1 MGKIS
6 GRIKKIMHRERQIYL
21 GRTAAIVLA
30 AALIG
35 LYLSRAG
42 VMKENILMVLLI
54 GVILTGAFTAGYEYG
69 VIGAV
74 ASVLI
79 FNYFFTVPVHTFAI
93 MNPDDVVLMIFFL
106 IVSFISSA
114 MTARFRRQVAIAEE
128 NERTARRMSE
138 LSERFI
144 NVTGTERITE
154 LGLSYI
160 KENTGYDVAVRLDER
175 SRDEHSTDKH
185 NVDKCNTDKHS
196 TDGQPDTAGAVLF
209 PIGGIARKTGE
220 IIVFTK
226 DRGLGAEQE
235 IFIRAVAGQMGIALD
250 RERIYEKQEKTKLQV
265 EREHLKSSML
275 RSISHDFRTPLTGII
290 GDCDLILQRHV
301 TGSEEQDELL
311 MDIREQSMWLTRT
324 MENILSMTKIESG
337 ADFISRREE
346 VVEDLVYEAESHVS
360 GLREH
365 RRFQDSMPEEVLIA
379 DVDAR
384 LIVQVLVNL
393 LDNAVKHTKENGLI
407 RLNVSYQDGRA
418 YFVVE
423 DNGPGIEPGQEET
436 IFGEFVSLA
445 GRGPDQKHGMG
456 LGLAICRE
464 VVKAHGG
471 EIRAENRPEG
481 GARFVFWLNAQPAVQ
496 MEEMEEEYGGTER
509 DGREADHID
518 R

>member
-1 MGKIS
+1 MEKIS
-6 GRIKKIMHRERQIYL
+6 GRIKKIMHRERLIYL

-144 NVTGTERITE
+144 NVTGTEQIIN

-160 KENTGYDVAVRLDER
+160 RESTGYDAAVRLDGRRTDER
-175 SRDEHSTDKH
+175 STDER
-185 NVDKCNTDKHS
+185 
-196 TDGQPDTAGAVLF
+196 PDTAGAVMF
-209 PIGGIARKTGE
+209 PIRGIARKTGE

-301 TGSEEQDELL
+301 TRPEEQDELVR
-311 MDIREQSMWLTRT
+311 DIREQSMWLTRT

-423 DNGPGIEPGQEET
+423 DNGPGIEPGQEEM

-481 GARFVFWLNAQPAVQ
+481 GARFVFWLNAQTAVQ

>member
-1 MGKIS
+1 MEKIS
-6 GRIKKIMHRERQIYL
+6 GRIKKIMYRERLIYL
-21 GRTAAIVLA
+21 GRTAVIVLA

-35 LYLSRAG
+35 LYLNRAG

-144 NVTGTERITE
+144 NVTGTEQIIN

-160 KENTGYDVAVRLDER
+160 RESTGYDAAVRLDGRRTDER
-175 SRDEHSTDKH
+175 STDER
-185 NVDKCNTDKHS
+185 
-196 TDGQPDTAGAVLF
+196 PDTAGAVMF

-301 TGSEEQDELL
+301 TGPEEQDELL

-346 VVEDLVYEAESHVS
+346 VMEDLVYEAESHVS

>member
-1 MGKIS
+1 MEKIS
-6 GRIKKIMHRERQIYL
+6 TWGRKIMHKERVVYL
-21 GRTAAIVLA
+21 GRTSVIVLA
-30 AALIG
+30 ASLIS
-35 LYLSRAG
+35 LYLNRSG
-42 VMKENILMVLLI
+42 IMKENILMVLLI
-54 GVILTGAFTAGYEYG
+54 GILLTGAFTAGYEYG

-93 MNPDDVVLMIFFL
+93 MNPNDVVLMIFFL
-106 IVSFISSA
+106 IVSFISSG
-114 MTARFRRQVAIAEE
+114 MTARFRRQVEIAEE

-144 NVTGTERITE
+144 NVTGTQQIIE

-160 KENTGYDVAVRLDER
+160 KENTGYDACVIIDGR
-175 SRDEHSTDKH
+175 STE
-185 NVDKCNTDKHS
+185 N
-196 TDGQPDTAGAVLF
+196 QPDMTGSVVF
-209 PIGGIARKTGE
+209 PMGGIPHKTGE

-226 DRGLGAEQE
+226 DRGISAEQE
-235 IFIRAVAGQMGIALD
+235 IFIRAVSGQMSIALD
-250 RERIYEKQEKTKLQV
+250 RERIYSEKESTKLEV

-290 GDCDLILQRHV
+290 GDCDLILQHHAAEPGER
-301 TGSEEQDELL
+301 DELVR
-311 MDIREQSMWLTRT
+311 DIREQSMWLTRT

-337 ADFISRREE
+337 IDFISRREE
-346 VVEDLVYEAESHVS
+346 VVEDLVYEAERHVS

-365 RRFQDSMPEEVLIA
+365 RKFQDSVPEEVLIA
-379 DVDAR
+379 NVDAR

-393 LDNAVKHTKENGLI
+393 LDNAVKNTKENGII
-407 RLNVSYQDGRA
+407 RLNVSYQNSRA

-423 DNGPGIEPGQEET
+423 DNGRGIEPGKEEA
-436 IFGEFVSLA
+436 IFGEFVSLS
-445 GRGPDQKHGMG
+445 GKGPDQKHGMG

-481 GARFVFWLNAQPAVQ
+481 GARFIFWLNAQPAGLNDG
-496 MEEMEEEYGGTER
+496 MEAEYGGTDR
-509 DGREADHID
+509 DGR
-518 R
+518 

>member
-1 MGKIS
+1 MDKMN
-6 GRIKKIMHRERQIYL
+6 RWIKKVLYSERLIYL
-21 GRTAAIVLA
+21 GRTALIVLA
-30 AALIG
+30 AGMIS
-35 LYLSRAG
+35 LYLNRSG

-54 GVILTGAFTAGYEYG
+54 GVLLTGAFTAGYEYG

-93 MNPDDVVLMIFFL
+93 MNPNDVALMIFFL
-106 IVSFISSA
+106 IVSFISSG
-114 MTARFRRQVAIAEE
+114 MTARFRRQVAIAEK
-128 NERTARRMSE
+128 NEKTARRMSE
-138 LSERFI
+138 MSERFI
-144 NVTGTERITE
+144 NVTGTERIVN
-154 LGLSYI
+154 LGVSYI
-160 KENTGYDVAVRLDER
+160 KENTGYDVSVSLE
-175 SRDEHSTDKH
+175 
-185 NVDKCNTDKHS
+185 
-196 TDGQPDTAGAVLF
+196 GQSPEEQADTAGSVLF
-209 PIGGIARKTGE
+209 PIGGITHKTGE
-220 IIVFTK
+220 IVVFTK
-226 DRGLGAEQE
+226 DRGISAEQE

-250 RERIYEKQEKTKLQV
+250 RERIYAKQEKTKLEM

-301 TGSEEQDELL
+301 TEPEEQDELVR
-311 MDIREQSMWLTRT
+311 DIREQSMWLTRT

-337 ADFISRREE
+337 MDFINRREE

-360 GLREH
+360 GLRE
-365 RRFQDSMPEEVLIA
+365 RRKFQDSVPEEVLLA

-393 LDNAVKHTKENGLI
+393 LDNAVKNTKENGVI
-407 RLNVSYQDGRA
+407 RLNVSYQNGRA

-423 DNGPGIEPGQEET
+423 DNGRGIEPGQEKT

-481 GARFVFWLNAQPAVQ
+481 GARFIFWLNAQPAGQ
-496 MEEMEEEYGGTER
+496 TENMNEEYGGTDW
-509 DGREADHID
+509 DGR
-518 R
+518 

>member
-1 MGKIS
+1 MEKIS
-6 GRIKKIMHRERQIYL
+6 GRIKKIMHRERLIYL

-69 VIGAV
+69 VVGAV

-128 NERTARRMSE
+128 NERTARHMSE

-144 NVTGTERITE
+144 NVTGTERITD

-160 KENTGYDVAVRLDER
+160 KENTGYDAAVRLDER
-175 SRDEHSTDKH
+175 SADE
-185 NVDKCNTDKHS
+185 
-196 TDGQPDTAGAVLF
+196 QPDTAGAVLF

-301 TGSEEQDELL
+301 TRPEEQDELL

-445 GRGPDQKHGMG
+445 GREPDQKHGMG

>member
-1 MGKIS
+1 MEKIS
-6 GRIKKIMHRERQIYL
+6 GRIKKIMYRERLIYL
-21 GRTAAIVLA
+21 GRTAVIVLA

-35 LYLSRAG
+35 LYLNRAG

-144 NVTGTERITE
+144 NVTGTEQIIN

-160 KENTGYDVAVRLDER
+160 RESTGYDAAVRLDGRRTDER
-175 SRDEHSTDKH
+175 STDER
-185 NVDKCNTDKHS
+185 
-196 TDGQPDTAGAVLF
+196 PDTAGAVMF

-301 TGSEEQDELL
+301 TRPEEQDELVR
-311 MDIREQSMWLTRT
+311 DIREQSMWLTRT

-407 RLNVSYQDGRA
+407 RLNVSYQDSRA

-423 DNGPGIEPGQEET
+423 DNGPGIEPGQEEM

-464 VVKAHGG
+464 AVKAHGG

-496 MEEMEEEYGGTER
+496 MEEMEEEYGGIYR
-509 DGREADHID
+509 DGREADYID

>member
-1 MGKIS
+1 MEKIN
-6 GRIKKIMHRERQIYL
+6 GRIRKIMHKERFIYL
-21 GRTAAIVLA
+21 GRTAVIVLA
-30 AALIG
+30 ASLIS
-35 LYLSRAG
+35 LYLNRSG

-54 GVILTGAFTAGYEYG
+54 GVLLTGAFTAGYEYG

-93 MNPDDVVLMIFFL
+93 MNPNDVGLMMFFL
-106 IVSFISSA
+106 IVSFISSG

-128 NERTARRMSE
+128 NERTAQRMSE
-138 LSERFI
+138 LAERFI
-144 NVTGTERITE
+144 NVTGTEQIIE

-160 KENTGYDVAVRLDER
+160 KESTGYDASVSLDGW
-175 SRDEHSTDKH
+175 STEE
-185 NVDKCNTDKHS
+185 
-196 TDGQPDTAGAVLF
+196 QPDMTGSVLF
-209 PIGGIARKTGE
+209 PIGGITHKTGE

-226 DRGLGAEQE
+226 DRGISAEQE

-250 RERIYEKQEKTKLQV
+250 RDRIYSEQEKTKLEV

-301 TGSEEQDELL
+301 TEPEEQDELVR
-311 MDIREQSMWLTRT
+311 DIREQSMWLTRT

-337 ADFISRREE
+337 IDFISRREE

-365 RRFQDSMPEEVLIA
+365 RRFQDSVPEEVLIA
-379 DVDAR
+379 NVDAR

-393 LDNAVKHTKENGLI
+393 LDNAVKNTEENGVI
-407 RLNVSYQDGRA
+407 RLNVSYLDGRA

-423 DNGPGIEPGQEET
+423 DNGRGIEPGQEKT

-445 GRGPDQKHGMG
+445 GKGPDQKHGMG

-481 GARFVFWLNAQPAVQ
+481 GARFIFWLNARPAGQ
-496 MEEMEEEYGGTER
+496 TDGMEEEYGGT
-509 DGREADHID
+509 DWNGR
-518 R
+518 

>member
-1 MGKIS
+1 MEKIS
-6 GRIKKIMHRERQIYL
+6 GRIKKIMHRERLIYL

-69 VIGAV
+69 VVGAV

-128 NERTARRMSE
+128 NERTARYMSE

-144 NVTGTERITE
+144 NVTGTERITD
-154 LGLSYI
+154 LALSYI
-160 KENTGYDVAVRLDER
+160 KENTGYHAAVRLDER
-175 SRDEHSTDKH
+175 SADE
-185 NVDKCNTDKHS
+185 
-196 TDGQPDTAGAVLF
+196 QPDTAGAVLF

-290 GDCDLILQRHV
+290 GDCDLILQHHV
-301 TGSEEQDELL
+301 TRPEEQDELL

-407 RLNVSYQDGRA
+407 RLNVSD
-418 YFVVE
+418 
-423 DNGPGIEPGQEET
+423 
-436 IFGEFVSLA
+436 
-445 GRGPDQKHGMG
+445 
-456 LGLAICRE
+456 
-464 VVKAHGG
+464 
-471 EIRAENRPEG
+471 
-481 GARFVFWLNAQPAVQ
+481 
-496 MEEMEEEYGGTER
+496 
-509 DGREADHID
+509 
-518 R
+518 

>member
-1 MGKIS
+1 MEKIR
-6 GRIKKIMHRERQIYL
+6 GWIKKVIHKERFIYL

-30 AALIG
+30 ASLVSF
-35 LYLSRAG
+35 YLNRSG

-54 GVILTGAFTAGYEYG
+54 GVLLTGAFTAGYEYG

-79 FNYFFTVPVHTFAI
+79 FNFFFTVPVHTFAI
-93 MNPDDVVLMIFFL
+93 MNPNDVAMMIFFL
-106 IVSFISSA
+106 IVSFISSG

-144 NVTGTERITE
+144 NVTGTGQIIR
-154 LGLSYI
+154 LGVSYI
-160 KENTGYDVAVRLDER
+160 KESTGYEAAVSLDER
-175 SRDEHSTDKH
+175 STE
-185 NVDKCNTDKHS
+185 V
-196 TDGQPDTAGAVLF
+196 QPDTAGAVLF
-209 PIGGIARKTGE
+209 PIGGITCKTGE

-226 DRGLGAEQE
+226 DRGISAEQE

-250 RERIYEKQEKTKLQV
+250 RERIYAKQEKTKLEV
-265 EREHLKSSML
+265 EQEHLKSSML

-301 TGSEEQDELL
+301 TETGEQDELVR
-311 MDIREQSMWLTRT
+311 DIREQSMWLTRT

-337 ADFISRREE
+337 IDFINRREE
-346 VVEDLVYEAESHVS
+346 VLEDLVYEAEHHVS

-365 RRFQDSMPEEVLIA
+365 RKFQDSVPEEVLIA

-393 LDNAVKHTKENGLI
+393 LDNAVKNTKENGSI
-407 RLNVSYQDGRA
+407 RLNVSYQNGRA

-423 DNGPGIEPGQEET
+423 DNGQGIEPGQEEA
-436 IFGEFVSLA
+436 IFGEFVALS
-445 GRGPDQKHGMG
+445 GKGPDQKHGMG

-481 GARFVFWLNAQPAVQ
+481 GARFVFWLNARPAVQ
-496 MEEMEEEYGGTER
+496 TDETEEYGGADR
-509 DGREADHID
+509 DGRQTYDPD
-518 R
+518 CRG

>member
-1 MGKIS
+1 MEKIS
-6 GRIKKIMHRERQIYL
+6 GRIRKIMYREKRLIDL

-69 VIGAV
+69 VVGAV

-144 NVTGTERITE
+144 NESRERNGSRI
-154 LGLSYI
+154 LAFPISKKI
-160 KENTGYDVAVRLDER
+160 TGYDAAVRLDGR
-175 SRDEHSTDKH
+175 SAA
-185 NVDKCNTDKHS
+185 
-196 TDGQPDTAGAVLF
+196 GQPDTAGAVLF

-301 TGSEEQDELL
+301 TGPEEQDELL

>member
-1 MGKIS
+1 MEKIS
-6 GRIKKIMHRERQIYL
+6 GRIRKIMYREKLLDL

-35 LYLSRAG
+35 LYLNRAG

-160 KENTGYDVAVRLDER
+160 KENTGYDAAVRLDG
-175 SRDEHSTDKH
+175 HSTA
-185 NVDKCNTDKHS
+185 
-196 TDGQPDTAGAVLF
+196 GQPDTAGAVLF
-209 PIGGIARKTGE
+209 PIRGIARKTGE

-301 TGSEEQDELL
+301 TGPEEQDELL

-346 VVEDLVYEAESHVS
+346 VVEDLVYEAESHGRS
-360 GLREH
+360 KRFHPSEDRTCHLR
-365 RRFQDSMPEEVLIA
+365 
-379 DVDAR
+379 
-384 LIVQVLVNL
+384 
-393 LDNAVKHTKENGLI
+393 
-407 RLNVSYQDGRA
+407 
-418 YFVVE
+418 
-423 DNGPGIEPGQEET
+423 
-436 IFGEFVSLA
+436 
-445 GRGPDQKHGMG
+445 
-456 LGLAICRE
+456 
-464 VVKAHGG
+464 GG
-471 EIRAENRPEG
+471 K
-481 GARFVFWLNAQPAVQ
+481 L
-496 MEEMEEEYGGTER
+496 
-509 DGREADHID
+509 
-518 R
+518 

>member
-1 MGKIS
+1 MKQMEKIS
-6 GRIKKIMHRERQIYL
+6 GRIRKIMYREKLLDL

-35 LYLSRAG
+35 LYLNRAG
-42 VMKENILMVLLI
+42 VMKENILMILLI

-160 KENTGYDVAVRLDER
+160 KENTGYDAAVRLDG
-175 SRDEHSTDKH
+175 HSTA
-185 NVDKCNTDKHS
+185 
-196 TDGQPDTAGAVLF
+196 GQPDTAGAVLF
-209 PIGGIARKTGE
+209 PIRGIARKTGE
-220 IIVFTK
+220 I
-226 DRGLGAEQE
+226 
-235 IFIRAVAGQMGIALD
+235 LD

-301 TGSEEQDELL
+301 TGPEEQDELL

-481 GARFVFWLNAQPAVQ
+481 GARFVFWLNAQPAVRRIRGNRTGWKRSRP
-496 MEEMEEEYGGTER
+496 Y
-509 DGREADHID
+509 
-518 R
+518 

>member
-1 MGKIS
+1 MNGVLRYVAKRLIMGV
-6 GRIKKIMHRERQIYL
+6 G
-21 GRTAAIVLA
+21 IV
-30 AALIG
+30 IF
-35 LYLSRAG
+35 
-42 VMKENILMVLLI
+42 V
-54 GVILTGAFTAGYEYG
+54 
-69 VIGAV
+69 
-74 ASVLI
+74 SVL
-79 FNYFFTVPVHTFAI
+79 VFAI
-93 MNPDDVVLMIFFL
+93 MQAMPGNPIDLML
-106 IVSFISSA
+106 DTRVSPE
-114 MTARFRRQVAIAEE
+114 RVA
-128 NERTARRMSE
+128 E
-138 LSERFI
+138 LKAQW
-144 NVTGTERITE
+144 G
-154 LGLSYI
+154 
-160 KENTGYDVAVRLDER
+160 LDEPPIVQYFVWLGNILQGDFGM
-175 SRDEHSTDKH
+175 SVSMKQ
-185 NVDKCNTDKHS
+185 NVS
-196 TDGQPDTAGAVLF
+196 
-209 PIGGIARKTGE
+209 
-220 IIVFTK
+220 
-226 DRGLGAEQE
+226 
-235 IFIRAVAGQMGIALD
+235 
-250 RERIYEKQEKTKLQV
+250 
-265 EREHLKSSML
+265 
-275 RSISHDFRTPLTGII
+275 
-290 GDCDLILQRHV
+290 DLILQRHV
-301 TGSEEQDELL
+301 TGPEEQDELL

>member
-1 MGKIS
+1 
-6 GRIKKIMHRERQIYL
+6 MHRERLIYL

-69 VIGAV
+69 VVGAV

-128 NERTARRMSE
+128 NERTARHMSE

-144 NVTGTERITE
+144 NVTGTERITD

-160 KENTGYDVAVRLDER
+160 KENTGYDAAVRLDER
-175 SRDEHSTDKH
+175 SADE
-185 NVDKCNTDKHS
+185 
-196 TDGQPDTAGAVLF
+196 QPDTAGAVLF

-301 TGSEEQDELL
+301 TRPEEQDELL

-407 RLNVSYQDGRA
+407 RLNVSYQGRQG
-418 YFVVE
+418 V
-423 DNGPGIEPGQEET
+423 
-436 IFGEFVSLA
+436 LC
-445 GRGPDQKHGMG
+445 RGG
-456 LGLAICRE
+456 
-464 VVKAHGG
+464 
-471 EIRAENRPEG
+471 
-481 GARFVFWLNAQPAVQ
+481 
-496 MEEMEEEYGGTER
+496 
-509 DGREADHID
+509 
-518 R
+518 